1 MWRRPRVYWSGGWWF
16 RAAAFYTP
24 AARLRAVEVV
34 PTIRRLMPTDKG
46 EMVERV
52 DCVVAGAGVVGLA
65 VARAMALAGKEVL
78 VLEAQ
83 PMIGSEVSSR
93 NSGVIHA
100 GIYYPKDS
108 VKAEVCVAGKHLLYD
123 FCAEHGVA
131 HARIGKLIVATEE
144 DQLEGLEQLKI
155 KAADNGVADLEH
167 LSPTRAAQLE
177 PEVACVG
184 ALFSPSTGIID
195 VHEYMLAL
203 QGEAEAN
210 GAYVALNSPCRGG
223 RLVDDGIVLQVAG
236 QEVFEI
242 KCEQF
247 VNSAALGAQPLAQSI
262 DGFPPAH
269 IPPLHYA
276 KGNYFSLLGKN
287 PFRHLVY
294 PMPSGTWL
302 GVHVTVDLGGRCRF
316 GPDFHWLDEID
327 YDVDPREADS
337 FYASIRRYYPA
348 LQAGALQPDYS
359 GIRPK
364 VTGPGETA
372 LDFIIQGPGE
382 HGVPG
387 MVNLFGIESP
397 GLTSSL
403 AIADKVAAVLSA

>member
-1 MWRRPRVYWSGGWWF
+1 M
-16 RAAAFYTP
+16 
-24 AARLRAVEVV
+24 
-34 PTIRRLMPTDKG
+34 
-46 EMVERV
+46 ERV

-65 VARAMALAGKEVL
+65 VARALALAGKEVI
-78 VLEAQ
+78 VLESQ

-108 VKAEVCVAGKHLLYD
+108 VKADVCVAGKHLLYG
-123 FCAEHGVA
+123 FCADHGVD

-144 DQLEGLEQLKI
+144 GQLPGLDELKA

-167 LSPTRAAQLE
+167 LSPAQARELE
-177 PEVACVG
+177 PEVTCLG

-210 GAYVALNSPCRGG
+210 GAYVALNSPCLGG
-223 RLVDDGIVLQVAG
+223 RIEDDGVLLNVGGDEA
-236 QEVFEI
+236 FEI
-242 KCEQF
+242 KCERF
-247 VNSAALGAQPLAQSI
+247 VNSAALGAQPLARSI
-262 DGFPPAH
+262 AGFPAEYV
-269 IPPLHYA
+269 PPLHYA
-276 KGNYFSLLGKN
+276 KGNYFSLTGKN
-287 PFRHLVY
+287 PFKHLVY

-302 GVHVTVDLGGRCRF
+302 GVHVTVDLGRRCRF
-316 GPDFHWLDEID
+316 GPDFHWLSELD
-327 YDVDPREADS
+327 YDVDPGEADN

-348 LQAGALQPDYS
+348 LADDALQPDYS

-364 VTGPGETA
+364 VTGPGETP
-372 LDFIIQGPGE
+372 LDFIIQGPRE

-387 MVNLFGIESP
+387 IVNLFGIESP

-403 AIADKVAAVLSA
+403 AIAGKVANLLAL